1 MNKKNE
7 KPDKSRSFGLGTWI
21 SIGDPVITE
30 LASAFKFDWLLF
42 DLEHGCLQESSLIPN
57 FQAVRRKDLKLI
69 VRVGSLDPALIAR
82 VLDWGATGIMMPHV
96 TSADQAIACLKAMR
110 YPPSG
115 ERGYSG
121 SARVYNYGLSRPDAP
136 DKVPVPGFM
145 AQIEDAEGVKNA
157 EEIASV
163 EGVDV
168 LFVGPSD
175 LKHEL
180 SSHSGKKSVDFND
193 ALKIVCKAAHNH
205 NKQAGILIQDTT
217 NLEELLKKGFSC
229 FAISS
234 DIKILSR
241 GYHSIIS
248 KSNQLGQRDFS

>member
-1 MNKKNE
+1 MNEKIE
-7 KPDKSRSFGLGTWI
+7 KPDKSREFGLGTWI
-21 SIGDPVITE
+21 SIGTPVITE
-30 LASAFKFDWLLF
+30 LASEFMFDWLLF
-42 DLEHGCLQESSLIPN
+42 DLEHGCVQESSLLSN
-57 FQAVRRKDLKLI
+57 FQAVSRKELKLI

-96 TSADQAIACLKAMR
+96 TSGDQAVACLNAMR
-110 YPPSG
+110 YPPFG
-115 ERGYSG
+115 KRGFSG
-121 SARVYNYGLSRPDAP
+121 SARVYNYGLSRPQDLNKIP
-136 DKVPVPGFM
+136 LPRFM

-180 SSHSGKKSVDFND
+180 FTHSEKETINFND

-205 NKQAGILIQDTT
+205 DKQAGILLQDTS
-217 NLEELLKKGFSC
+217 NIKELIKYGFSC

-234 DIKILSR
+234 DLGIIKR
-241 GYHSIIS
+241 GYQIIIS
-248 KSNQLGQRDFS
+248 ESKKMFNNN